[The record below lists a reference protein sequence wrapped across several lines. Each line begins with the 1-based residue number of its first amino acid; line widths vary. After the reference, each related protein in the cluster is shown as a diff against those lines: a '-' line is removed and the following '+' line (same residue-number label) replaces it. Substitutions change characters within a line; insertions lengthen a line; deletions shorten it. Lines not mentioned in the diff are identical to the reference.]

1 MIYEVRTYV
10 VKPRSMPEVEKRF
23 GEKYEQ
29 RKKYSELAAF
39 WKTEI
44 GPLNQFMHIWG
55 YKDLAERAT
64 IRAAAVKDGAWPPPI
79 SEFLVSQKAEIMN
92 QTPFSPELKPSNN
105 GPFFEWREYT
115 HAAGQLPIMM
125 KNWEV
130 ALSTRTQFGPITAL
144 WYSDLG
150 GLNKWIHVWP
160 YKTLDQRNE
169 VRNKAH
175 DTGDW
180 PPSARAKKDGRP
192 VESLVAQENK
202 IVTPSSFSPIK

>member
-39 WKTEI
+39 WKTEV
-44 GPLNQFMHIWG
+44 GPLNQFMHVWG

-79 SEFLVSQKAEIMN
+79 SEFLVSQKSEIMN

-105 GPFFEWREYT
+105 GPWFEWREYT
-115 HAAGQLPIMM
+115 HNPGQLPIMM

-130 ALSTRTQFGPITAL
+130 ALETRLKFGPITAL
-144 WYSDLG
+144 WYTELG

-160 YKTLDQRNE
+160 YKSLDQRNE
-169 VRNKAH
+169 IRNKAH
-175 DTGDW
+175 DTGAW
-180 PPSARAKKDGRP
+180 PPSARAKTDGRP
-192 VESLVAQENK
+192 IESLSMQENK
-202 IVTPSSFSPIK
+202 FMTAASFSPIK

>member
-1 MIYEVRTYV
+1 
-10 VKPRSMPEVEKRF
+10 
-23 GEKYEQ
+23 
-29 RKKYSELAAF
+29 
-39 WKTEI
+39 
-44 GPLNQFMHIWG
+44 MHIWG

-79 SEFLVSQKAEIMN
+79 SEFLVSQKSEIMN
-92 QTPFSPELKPSNN
+92 QTSFSPELTPSNN

-115 HAAGQLPIMM
+115 HAPGQLPIMM
-125 KNWEV
+125 KNWEI

-144 WYSDLG
+144 WYSELG

-160 YKTLDQRNE
+160 YKSLDQRNE

-175 DTGDW
+175 DTGMW

-192 VESLVAQENK
+192 VETLAAQENK
-202 IVTPSSFSPIK
+202 IVTASSFSPIK